1 MTDDHVPDETGEEGG
16 RGGSAGATPEE
27 RLDHLQEDI
36 DEVRRRA
43 EDDVADQGEHQFIQ
57 EGEASRDEPVDDTIV
72 PPG

>member
-1 MTDDHVPDETGEEGG
+1 MTDDQVRDETGEEGG
-16 RGGSAGATPEE
+16 QGAGAGATPEE
-27 RLDHLQEDI
+27 QLDHLQQDL

-43 EDDVADQGEHQFIQ
+43 EDDVVDQGDHRFIQ